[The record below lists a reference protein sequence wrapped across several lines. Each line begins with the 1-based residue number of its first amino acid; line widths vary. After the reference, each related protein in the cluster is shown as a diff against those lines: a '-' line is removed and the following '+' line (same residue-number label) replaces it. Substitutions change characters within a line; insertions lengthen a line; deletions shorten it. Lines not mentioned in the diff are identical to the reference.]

1 MDHYYSLS
9 EKRDFIDADFLN
21 SKLYHMGLLPEDQ
34 EDQKAYFKM
43 AIQYAGD
50 FLEKYKGKGWS
61 FEYAMT
67 ITNDWMDNL
76 EKLSREMKYEADT

>member
-34 EDQKAYFKM
+34 EDQKAYFKT

-67 ITNDWMDNL
+67 ITNDWMDNI

>member
-34 EDQKAYFKM
+34 EDQKTYFKA

-76 EKLSREMKYEADT
+76 EKLSREMKYEADA

>member
-34 EDQKAYFKM
+34 EDQKAYFKA

-76 EKLSREMKYEADT
+76 EKLSREMKYEADA